1 MTAET
6 FLEQYGDTTATIKRK
21 QQLKENCEALAG
33 NITSHLTPDKVQSS
47 GSLQKMAEATDEAL
61 DLANEIKELFI
72 LKNKV
77 RKEIESVLNQISGRL
92 RGLLYEKYL
101 LLTSE
106 ETIAKQIDR
115 SEDTVDRLIK
125 EGQAEVQRILD
136 EKYGDLPQNAEEYG
150 KMPENTRKYR

>member
-21 QQLKENCEALAG
+21 QQLKEKCEALAG

-47 GSLQKMAEATDEAL
+47 GSLQKMAEATEEAL
-61 DLANEIKELFI
+61 DLEKEIKELFI

-77 RKEIESVLNQISGRL
+77 RKEIEGVLNQISGRL

-150 KMPENTRKYR
+150 KMPENT